1 MNIPAFVEVNHSAMV
16 LTCTYAAIALW
27 PFFKKKKKATRR
39 PQGNGSGYAIP
50 FLSNLFFK
58 KDDKA
63 DKLSRY
69 FSDENKIAKVDVAIS
84 KLLASKKPFLSK
96 KYSVS
101 DLAAEVNV
109 PVLYL
114 SGFINRYYKMNFNE
128 LINRYRVSHFKTMI
142 RNGEWKNKKL
152 SAIAS
157 ESGFNNRNTFTA
169 SFKRE
174 TGKTPSEYV
183 KAVKND
189 RESNRSLFNDLKKRK
204 IV

>member
-1 MNIPAFVEVNHSAMV
+1 M
-16 LTCTYAAIALW
+16 
-27 PFFKKKKKATRR
+27 
-39 PQGNGSGYAIP
+39 
-50 FLSNLFFK
+50 
-58 KDDKA
+58 
-63 DKLSRY
+63 
-69 FSDENKIAKVDVAIS
+69 AIS
-84 KLLASKKPFLSK
+84 KLLAGKKPFLSK

-114 SGFINRYYKMNFNE
+114 SGFINRYYKTNFNE
-128 LINRYRVSHFKTMI
+128 LINRYRVSHFKMMI

-169 SFKRE
+169 AFKKE
-174 TGKTPSEYV
+174 TGQTPSEYL
-183 KAVKND
+183 KALKND

-204 IV
+204 VV